1 MDKSKAL
8 DKIKKCLAL
17 SKSSN
22 PHEAAAALRQAQKLM
37 HAHDITER
45 ELGAQQQGK
54 DVYHIAAPRGTVVY
68 YAKKDK
74 WLYRGKNFKGSLAE
88 LKAWFDALS

>member
-1 MDKSKAL
+1 MGTYAIEPHVVGLEKKQA
-8 DKIKKCLAL
+8 IKQYV
-17 SKSSN
+17 SN
-22 PHEAAAALRQAQKLM
+22 M
-37 HAHDITER
+37 HLLIFEM
-45 ELGAQQQGK
+45 GAQQQGK